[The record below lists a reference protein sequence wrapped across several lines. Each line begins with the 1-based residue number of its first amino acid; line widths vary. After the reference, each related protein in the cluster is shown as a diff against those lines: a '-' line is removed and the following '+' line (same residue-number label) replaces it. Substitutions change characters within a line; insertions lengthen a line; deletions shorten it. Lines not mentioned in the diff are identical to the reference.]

1 MSAET
6 AAEAVHAPAEVAG
19 RFVAALAARDEASL
33 RELLAADATWVR
45 PGKPDCVGTDAVFT
59 AFRVTADKVQQDGPL
74 RVTRG
79 SEVAWPSREGGA
91 ENDPGRARVD
101 IIDVNGDGRVQT
113 WTTVSD
119 DRSEAAQASGAP
131 ARRQALA
138 QYVERVGR
146 ADAEA
151 TLLLYSGECDVEDPV
166 GTPVHRGR
174 AAVETFY
181 RGGLSAITGT
191 SPLSAA
197 VVSGNVGAIAF
208 RVELA
213 LPDRAIAI
221 EVIDVMTFDDDH
233 LFTSMRAFW
242 GRVNRL
248 AR

>member
-1 MSAET
+1 MNATASDTLDLDALVQQ
-6 AAEAVHAPAEVAG
+6 AAESFGQAATPADLENAKARFLGKSGHVTALMKGLAQLSVDEKKTRGAAINVAKQAIE
-19 RFVAALAARDEASL
+19 AAL
-33 RELLAADATWVR
+33 T
-45 PGKPDCVGTDAVFT
+45 
-59 AFRVTADKVQQDGPL
+59 
-74 RVTRG
+74 
-79 SEVAWPSREGGA
+79 
-91 ENDPGRARVD
+91 
-101 IIDVNGDGRVQT
+101 
-113 WTTVSD
+113 
-119 DRSEAAQASGAP
+119 

-181 RGGLSAITGT
+181 RGGLSAITRT